1 MNVKSRSTI
10 VGEIDARVLAFT
22 AGKDTQLDL
31 CLVDVDCIGTAAH
44 VTMLSRVPVRPPLF
58 TPRQRDRVVREL
70 VGIMRAARAGTFA
83 IRPEDQDVHL
93 AVERTLTQALGD
105 AGRRVHT
112 ARSRNDQ
119 VAVDL
124 RLHAK
129 RCLLDITVAALDL
142 ADALLDLARRHAR
155 VPMVGRTHLQPAMP
169 SSVGVWASA
178 HAESLLDDVGL
189 VRAAYDLC
197 DRSPLGSAAGYGV
210 PFPIDR
216 ALTAR
221 LLGFGGG
228 AIRNVVYAGNARGK
242 LETAVL
248 AALHQVMLTLSRLAE
263 DAVLFSM
270 PEFGYFSLPRE
281 FGTGSSI
288 MPQKNNPDVMEL
300 VRAKS
305 ARFLGRV
312 TEAASVACK
321 LPSGYNRD
329 LQETKEPF
337 LEGLATVADCL
348 AVTAPMV
355 RELSVNRAAL
365 EAGFTEG
372 VFATDRALELVASGV
387 PFRAAYD
394 AVKRDAAGTR
404 RRDPRACVNRFAPG
418 GPADPDLAGL
428 RGRSRAERRR
438 TTTEARRFHGAVSRL
453 LGVAWPMKA
462 G

>member
-1 MNVKSRSTI
+1 MKKKSRKTI
-10 VGEIDARVLAFT
+10 VGEIDPRVLAFT
-22 AGKDTQLDL
+22 AGKDTVLDL
-31 CLVDVDCIGTAAH
+31 RLVEVDCIGTAAH
-44 VTMLSRVPVRPPLF
+44 VTMLSRAPVEPPLF
-58 TPRQRDRVVREL
+58 TSRQRDRVVGEL
-70 VGIMRAARAGTFA
+70 VKIIRAAHAGEFA

-105 AGRRVHT
+105 LGRRVHT

-124 RLHAK
+124 RLYGK
-129 RCLLDITVAALDL
+129 TRLLEITVAALDL
-142 ADALLDLARRHAR
+142 ADVLIELGRRHAR

-189 VRAAYDLC
+189 LRAAYDMC

-210 PFPIDR
+210 PFPVDR

-221 LLGFGGG
+221 LLGFRDH
-228 AIRNVVYAGNARGK
+228 IRNVVYAGNARGK
-242 LETAVL
+242 LESAVL
-248 AALHQVMLTLSRLAE
+248 SALHQVMLSLSRLAE
-263 DAVLFSM
+263 DVVLFAM

-300 VRAKS
+300 VRAKA
-305 ARFLGRV
+305 ARFLGHV
-312 TEAASVACK
+312 AGVAAVACK

-329 LQETKEPF
+329 MQETKEPY

-348 AVTAPMV
+348 GVVAPLM
-355 RELSVNRAAL
+355 RELRVNEAAL
-365 EAGFTEG
+365 AAGFTDG
-372 VFATDRALELVASGV
+372 VFATDRALELVAGGM

-394 AVKRDAAGTR
+394 AVKRDGAGSQ
-404 RRDPRACVNRFAPG
+404 RRDLRAAMVRFAPG
-418 GPADPDLAGL
+418 GPADPDLGAL
-428 RGRSRAERRR
+428 RARSRAERRR
-438 TTTEARRFHGAVSRL
+438 SEAESRAFHKAISAL
-453 LGVAWPMKA
+453 LGEAYPRP